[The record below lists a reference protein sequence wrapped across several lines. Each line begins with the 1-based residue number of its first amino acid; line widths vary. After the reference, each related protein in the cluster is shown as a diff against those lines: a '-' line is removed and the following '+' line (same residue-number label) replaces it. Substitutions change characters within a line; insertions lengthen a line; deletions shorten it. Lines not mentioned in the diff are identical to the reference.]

1 MTTFP
6 ILTIKDAAALPGDR
20 EITIRLRDAGH
31 GKWRNPET
39 LSLSEW
45 MEVARN
51 QAHSADHEINESS
64 AEACLR
70 YILADAV
77 EYRLSDDQ
85 ADAKVC

>member
-1 MTTFP
+1 MTFP
-6 ILTIKDAAALPGDR
+6 ILTIKDAATLPVDR

-45 MEVARN
+45 MEVART
-51 QAHSADHEINESS
+51 QANSADHEIDESS

-70 YILADAV
+70 YILADAS
-77 EYRLSDDQ
+77 EYRLS
-85 ADAKVC
+85 V

>member
-6 ILTIKDAAALPGDR
+6 ILTIKDAATLPSDR
-20 EITIRLRDAGH
+20 EITIRLRDASH
-31 GKWRNPET
+31 GMWHNAEART
-39 LSLSEW
+39 LAEW

-51 QAHSADHEINESS
+51 QAHSADHEIDESS

-77 EYRLSDDQ
+77 EYRLS
-85 ADAKVC
+85 V